1 MSLCNY
7 KSKQVR
13 KAENTCAEVT
23 VAFLLPHWPRLKH
36 VSNTTTKRWYNQID
50 EGPQGNFA
58 RKVIGVYY

>member
-1 MSLCNY
+1 MQL
-7 KSKQVR
+7 QI
-13 KAENTCAEVT
+13 KAGAKGGKHCAEVT

>member
-1 MSLCNY
+1 MQL
-7 KSKQVR
+7 QI
-13 KAENTCAEVT
+13 KA
-23 VAFLLPHWPRLKH
+23 VAKGGKHLRGSDMKKH